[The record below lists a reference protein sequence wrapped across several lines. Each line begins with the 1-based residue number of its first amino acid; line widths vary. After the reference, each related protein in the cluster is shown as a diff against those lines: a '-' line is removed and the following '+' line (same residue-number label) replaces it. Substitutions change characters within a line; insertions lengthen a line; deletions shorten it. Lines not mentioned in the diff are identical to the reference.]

1 MIPVYLQQFKA
12 AGIYRVVFDK
22 STVLSVDSEIL
33 RLVVGYSEKGP
44 FNIPVY
50 ITNITDFKT
59 YFGDI
64 SKKLE
69 KRGIYF
75 HRLALQALQ
84 AGPIL
89 CLNLKNFTEETVD
102 GATINTAFNPK
113 YEITETVKLA
123 VEDIY
128 NTSRFWELEADQL
141 NDLKSVN
148 GSVMD
153 QYINIATTNTK
164 ESSAT
169 YFIRKASGSK
179 VSQYNLTVSDWYS
192 DRQEEIPDFL
202 EKYQNSLIS
211 DFFAEIYVFGTKFT
225 ANQVLAS
232 TTLKKYFEV
241 STDANGK
248 IKTDEDGNPIL
259 KLVDHVTDAYGD
271 WIDTLDALYADET
284 SHAIGHYVGCL
295 IPEFKDKQGSYAS
308 LDVAFNSEQ
317 NEHNMMMSL
326 NTDMIFEDETAS
338 IDLSGRL
345 AIATGNTG
353 LTIKSLFDNEA
364 KTSLLGN
371 LDSRVITNRV
381 KFSNN
386 VVKYNEKTAKYEAV
400 IPISESSRRVMG
412 TLYVSDFDPD
422 PNNEQKT
429 ITLRQ
434 VGTNDTIKINCESI
448 AEMWAIGVK
457 LGCAYE
463 VNADSNNATA
473 VEVNGINKYYKAYEN
488 GYGTM
493 FKITE
498 TTDGALSDTVFIN
511 EDGEFVQQ
519 GPQRVIT
526 SIARIEPTQANSV
539 YTDLDKN
546 MKISILDVVVTMIN
560 DEEDSVY
567 GSSVTFIPIN
577 DEYWDVESSK
587 NGAAAVV
594 SSTIYENTLYSI
606 LQVGDCLLAADGSAE
621 EDEAK
626 DGFYDNVYVQEV
638 NCEYDEDGNITE
650 YYITFSGTPLIYVD
664 LNDNGKQY
672 FVRIDEPLNQEIGT
686 MVPQYLEGYTYL
698 SSKPNS
704 SNMYDKLQWQKFI
717 LATLNKY
724 KGLRTGLLNKSDIDY
739 RYIVDTFES
748 FVESSNKAVLSYLA
762 KQKESAF
769 AILNFPSAKTFTK
782 CPYTSFVNDEG
793 VLDVKYIKNGYNKK
807 KATAI
812 KYSLP
817 EDTEGA
823 SFCAFYTPLKF
834 SDGYVDNIIPSA
846 GLVSNLFM
854 YKYSSRQPYY
864 IIAGPN
870 YGKITASGLIGPDY
884 NYSKEELYVMEPF
897 GVNCMVYRPG
907 FGTFINSNQT
917 AKQTPVSALS
927 KVNIRELVIYLQ
939 DEIEKV
945 LQAYQWEF
953 NNPTTRNAILDKA
966 NSICSR
972 VAANGGIEA
981 YKNVMDESN
990 NTNEIIENEMAILST
1005 SIEPG
1010 FGCGKMVQELTI
1022 YRRGGLTS
1030 KIKD

>member
-22 STVLSVDSEIL
+22 STVLNVDSEIL

-50 ITNITDFKT
+50 ITNVTDFKT

-75 HRLALQALQ
+75 HRLALQALSS
-84 AGPIL
+84 GPIL
-89 CLNLKNFTEETVD
+89 ALNLKNFTNETVD

-113 YEITETVKLA
+113 YEITETVELS

-128 NTSRFWELEADQL
+128 NTTRFWELEADKL
-141 NDLKSVN
+141 NNLKSVT
-148 GSVMD
+148 GSVLD

-164 ESSAT
+164 DTSAT
-169 YFIRKASGSK
+169 YFIRKASGDK
-179 VSQYNLTVSDWYS
+179 VSQYRLTVSDWYS

-232 TTLKKYFEV
+232 STLKKYFEV
-241 STDANGK
+241 A
-248 IKTDEDGNPIL
+248 TDENGIKYDEDNNPIL
-259 KLVDHVTDAYGD
+259 KLVDHVVNPYGD
-271 WIDTLDALYADET
+271 WMDTLDALYADET

-295 IPEFKDKQGSYAS
+295 IPEFRDKQGAYAS
-308 LDVAFNSEQ
+308 LDVVFNSEQ
-317 NEHNMMMSL
+317 NEHNMMMAF
-326 NTDMIFEDETAS
+326 NTDMLYEDEIAE

-345 AIATGNTG
+345 AIATGEDG
-353 LTIKSLFDNEA
+353 LTINSLFNGEA
-364 KTSLLGN
+364 TTSLLGN
-371 LDSRVITNRV
+371 LNSKVITNKV
-381 KFSNN
+381 KFINN
-386 VVKYNEKTAKYEAV
+386 IVKYNAKDAKYEAI
-400 IPISESSRRVMG
+400 IPLDNKPRRVMG
-412 TLYVSDFDPD
+412 TLYVSDFDPSEA
-422 PNNEQKT
+422 NQSKT

-434 VGTNDTIKINCESI
+434 VGESDKTVNINCASI
-448 AEMWAIGVK
+448 EEMWQIGVK

-463 VNADSNNATA
+463 VNVNSEGA
-473 VEVNGINKYYKAYEN
+473 VTVEINDVPHYFKAYEN

-493 FKITE
+493 YKVSAIEGGVDKDIFIDA
-498 TTDGALSDTVFIN
+498 DGK
-511 EDGEFVQQ
+511 FVQE
-519 GPQRVIT
+519 GPQKVIT
-526 SIARIEPTQANSV
+526 AIARIEPTQANSV

-546 MKISILDVVVTMIN
+546 MKVTLLDVVVTMIN
-560 DEEDSVY
+560 DEENSVY
-567 GSSVTFIPIN
+567 GSSVTFIPVAEEWN
-577 DEYWDVESSK
+577 STSK
-587 NGAAAVV
+587 QGAFAYV
-594 SSTIYENTLYSI
+594 SADIYENTLYSM
-606 LQVGDCLLAADGSAE
+606 LQVGDCLLASDGTVDG
-621 EDEAK
+621 EDNK
-626 DGFYDNVYVQEV
+626 DKFFDNVYVQEI
-638 NCEYDEDGNITE
+638 NAEYDADGNITE
-650 YYITFSGTPLIYVD
+650 YYITLSGEPYTYTD
-664 LNDNGKQY
+664 LNNGNIY
-672 FVRIDEPLNQEIGT
+672 LVRIDNPLNQEIGT
-686 MVPQYLEGYTYL
+686 MVPQYLEGYVYAN
-698 SSKPNS
+698 SKPS
-704 SNMYDKLQWQKFI
+704 SSTMYDKLQWQKFI
-717 LATLNKY
+717 LSTLTKY

-748 FVESSNKAVLSYLA
+748 FVESSNKSVLSYLA
-762 KQKESAF
+762 KEKQSAF
-769 AILNFPSAKTFTK
+769 AILNFPAAKTFAK
-782 CPYTSFVNDEG
+782 CSYTSFTNDED
-793 VLDVKYIKNGYNKK
+793 VLDVKFIAAGYNKK

-817 EDTEGA
+817 EDNEGA

-834 SDGYVDNIIPSA
+834 SDGYVDNIIPAA

-854 YKYSSRQPYY
+854 QKYTSRQPYY

-884 NYSKEELYVMEPF
+884 NYSKEELYIMEPF

-953 NNPTTRNAILDKA
+953 NNQTTRNAILDKA

-1022 YRRGGLTS
+1022 YRRGALSAT
-1030 KIKD
+1030 IKD